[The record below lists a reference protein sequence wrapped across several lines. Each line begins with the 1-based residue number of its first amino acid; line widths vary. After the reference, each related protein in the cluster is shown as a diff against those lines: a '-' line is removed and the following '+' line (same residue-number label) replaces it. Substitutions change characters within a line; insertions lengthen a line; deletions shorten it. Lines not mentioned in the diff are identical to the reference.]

1 MADLF
6 PPVSRPRGDDGKRQ
20 TAHVIRCSRCPAED
34 AVTAH
39 MTRYT
44 TQHLAGTFQQRGW
57 RVSQSARHVC
67 PACQRAEAEARSTAR
82 AAPLKEKP
90 AMPAATPAAVP
101 PVSNAAPVERQAGP
115 PSPAASSAI
124 VNLYVRLEDSYDRLA
139 KAYRADWTD
148 ERVAKETGLS
158 VEAVA
163 KRREADFGPLVVDTT
178 PADLR
183 LAWAAQERALGEA
196 RVKLADLRDHLLE
209 IGKRHTELSK
219 LLDAVGEKA
228 GLGAL
233 TAPAKAA

>member
-44 TQHLAGTFQQRGW
+44 TEHLTGTFQQRGW
-57 RVSQSARHVC
+57 RVSQSGRHVC
-67 PACQRAEAEARSTAR
+67 PACIAAEGSARRAKHSKETSAMS
-82 AAPLKEKP
+82 APS
-90 AMPAATPAAVP
+90 AI
-101 PVSNAAPVERQAGP
+101 
-115 PSPAASSAI
+115 PSPAASNAI
-124 VNLYVRLEDSYDRLA
+124 AEAYLMLQDGYDHAA
-139 KAYRADWTD
+139 KTYKPGWSD
-148 ERVAKETGLS
+148 EKIAKESGLS
-158 VEAVA
+158 LAEVK

-178 PADLR
+178 AEDLR
-183 LAWAAQERALGEA
+183 HEWDGLRSDIKALRTGAGQLALLLKGMDEREA
-196 RVKLADLRDHLLE
+196 RLA
-209 IGKRHTELSK
+209 KR
-219 LLDAVGEKA
+219 LDALGEKA